1 MGVRHPSPVHGTT
14 EENMG
19 TKIATS
25 LVVGMLLVPAIARAQ
40 GPDGAALY
48 REQCRSCHGV
58 VGNPPARARDEYPN
72 IPSLADS
79 AFMARLSEDSIV
91 TVLRRGKGED
101 MRPFTSKLSAEEMR
115 AVARFVRALP
125 SRRR

>member
-1 MGVRHPSPVHGTT
+1 MEAR
-14 EENMG
+14 N
-19 TKIATS
+19 IAG
-25 LVVGMLLVPAIARAQ
+25 LLIIGMLALPAAALGQ

-48 REQCRSCHGV
+48 REHCRTCHGA
-58 VGNPPARARDEYPN
+58 VGNPPARARDEYPA

-79 AFMARLSEDSIV
+79 AFVSRLSEDSIV
-91 TVLRRGKGED
+91 TVLRRGKGDD

-115 AVARFVRALP
+115 AVARFVRTLP